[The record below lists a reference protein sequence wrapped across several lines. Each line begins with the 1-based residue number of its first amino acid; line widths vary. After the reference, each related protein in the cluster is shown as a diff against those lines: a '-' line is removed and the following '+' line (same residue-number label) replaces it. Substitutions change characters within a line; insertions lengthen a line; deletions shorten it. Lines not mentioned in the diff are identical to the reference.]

1 MFLFFKGLGVIMKK
15 AWSISTTVR
24 NPDRIRGFLGVLK
37 DFKGVEF
44 DEKQQIK
51 FQIVLIKRKLYKP
64 LRLSSKLESYY
75 DSPSDMTDKQS
86 KEIFEH
92 MRKESTVLDDDP
104 GFRGRT
110 SIAPLSKMG
119 LVVSKKTVSKL
130 YITNFGKK
138 FLKDDFDIGEIF
150 LEYLFKWTLPNP
162 DHTLFSEKN
171 GFNVRPFIATLHIIN
186 EVNKKWKKL
195 GNEPVG
201 ISKQEFCYFVP
212 TTINYKDIPKT
223 VDEIIEL
230 RKKLKGKDKKEQ
242 TKIKKECFINKTKNF
257 FEDPEGKHLEMNFH
271 NLKDYGDNSIRYFK
285 ITRFFYI
292 RGGGFY
298 IDLEPRRHV
307 EIKSLLDYSNGE
319 GLKFKDL
326 EEYLDHMDSDVI
338 FPWETSEKLKGI
350 IVELR
355 KDISKSNKSLD
366 KPMILE
372 KELFEVNIASFNVD
386 KLKTIMEKLRISRRK
401 VQEYI
406 NHIELTD
413 ADNFK
418 GIIKQLES
426 IHGSDKSKSIE
437 LEHLAALCLHAI
449 NDALKIQPNYP
460 VGDDN
465 IPTFTAPANVPDI
478 ECIYESFNMIC
489 EVTMLVSRDQ
499 WINEG
504 QPVMRHLRDFEIKNN
519 DNSFCLFLAPRIH
532 RDTFNTFS
540 FSNKYEYEGEKQ
552 RIVPL
557 SITQFLKILQ
567 RVLTKKKENKP
578 ITHDEFRVLLEK
590 LYEIATDSKDLEDW
604 AKKSNTLLD
613 KFQKE
618 GIVA

>member
-1 MFLFFKGLGVIMKK
+1 MKK
-15 AWSISTTVR
+15 PWSISTTVR
-24 NPDRIRGFLGVLK
+24 NPDRIRGFLEVLK
-37 DFKGVEF
+37 DFEGVEF

-51 FQIVLIKRKLYKP
+51 FQIALIKRKLYKP
-64 LRLSSKLESYY
+64 LGLSGKLEGYY
-75 DSPSDMTDKQS
+75 GSPSDMTDKQA

-92 MRKESTVLDDDP
+92 MRKESTVLDGDP
-104 GFRGRT
+104 GLRGRT
-110 SIAPLSKMG
+110 SIAPLSKMD

-150 LEYLFKWTLPNP
+150 LEYFFKWTLPNP
-162 DHTLFSEKN
+162 DNTNFSEKD
-171 GFNVRPFIATLHIIN
+171 GFNIRPFIATLHIIN

-201 ISKQEFCYFVP
+201 ISKQEFCYFIP
-212 TTINYKDIPKT
+212 TTISYADIPKT
-223 VDEIIEL
+223 VDELIEL

-242 TKIKKECFINKTKNF
+242 AKINKECFINKTKNF
-257 FEDPEGKHLEMNFH
+257 FEDSDENVEVNFH
-271 NLKDYGDNSIRYFK
+271 NLKDYGDNAIRYFK

-307 EIKSLLDYSNGE
+307 EIKSLLEYSNGE

-326 EEYLDHMDSDVI
+326 EGYLDYMDSYVI
-338 FPWETSEKLKGI
+338 YPWETPEKLKSI
-350 IVELR
+350 IIELR
-355 KDISKSNKSLD
+355 NDISKLNNSLE
-366 KPMILE
+366 KPLILE
-372 KELFEVNIASFNVD
+372 KELFEINIASFSVVN
-386 KLKTIMEKLRISRRK
+386 LKTIMEKLRISRRK

-418 GIIKQLES
+418 RIIKQLEN

-465 IPTFTAPANVPDI
+465 TPTFTAPANVPDI

-567 RVLTKKKENKP
+567 RVLMKKKENKP

-604 AKKSNTLLD
+604 AKKSNTILD
-613 KFQKE
+613 KFQNE